1 MTTKELLIMQSIA
14 EYKKYKE
21 LELGKAKQELKR
33 GDLEMSSY
41 HQGKADGLELAI
53 LRLNHIN
60 NLK

>member
-14 EYKKYKE
+14 EFKKYKE
-21 LELGKAKQELKR
+21 LELQKSKQEEQRK
-33 GDLEMSSY
+33 EFNMASY

-53 LRLNHIN
+53 LRLTHIN